1 MGLLKPCLQV
11 ACEDWVP
18 CPCEQ
23 CFLEQGCALD
33 PMSGTGLWL
42 SRAAREHS
50 SLAIRPLE

>member
-11 ACEDWVP
+11 AHEDG
-18 CPCEQ
+18 PCEQ
-23 CFLEQGCALD
+23 CFLERGCALD
-33 PMSGTGLWL
+33 PTSGTGLWL